1 VRIRLLKVPTEAAHF
16 IRRMPALMGTFFVLL
31 PGVALADC
39 PDGAR
44 DATAQEKET
53 AVRVLTIL
61 RDSFAAPPG
70 WKVTKDTS
78 PKAPRTFCKGTTL
91 LRLWFERR
99 MTRVD
104 GMNERRTAYDRR
116 LTEAKRLTPDEQ
128 RQVKEIDQEIADLA
142 KQMGVPRS
150 ALKNRGLDKDTRA
163 RLQAELRRMGE
174 SMKVLR
180 QRRHALANPWLK
192 DGPRK
197 RSYEDALREATREFR
212 RDSEIVVKV
221 AMNDVFAPPKDAE
234 RVEIPGA
241 SVAYRSASRQD
252 VPDAFFEGTTS
263 FLIGHPRAR
272 PSGPPGSLEPVIDP
286 SNPSKPRTFV
296 VSIQADKDRALQMV
310 KPANESLQALTR

>member
-1 VRIRLLKVPTEAAHF
+1 MRITLSKVPTEAAHF
-16 IRRMPALMGTFFVLL
+16 IRRIPVLMGAFFVLL

-53 AVRVLTIL
+53 AVRVLTTL
-61 RDSFAAPPG
+61 RDAFAAPPG

-78 PKAPRTFCKGTTL
+78 PEAPRSFCKGTTL

-99 MTRVD
+99 LTRVD
-104 GMNERRTAYDRR
+104 GMNERRAEHNRR

-128 RQVKEIDQEIADLA
+128 RQVKEVDQEIADLA

-150 ALKNRGLDKDTRA
+150 ALRDRGLDKDARA
-163 RLQAELRRMGE
+163 QLEAELRRLGD
-174 SMKVLR
+174 SMKVL
-180 QRRHALANPWLK
+180 QKRRHALANPWLQ

-197 RSYEDALREATREFR
+197 QSYEDTLREATREFR
-212 RDSEIVVKV
+212 KDSEIAVKV

-234 RVEIPGA
+234 RIEIPGA

-252 VPDAFFEGTTS
+252 APDAFFEGTTS
-263 FLIGHPRAR
+263 FLIGHARAR
-272 PSGPPGSLEPVIDP
+272 PSGPPGSLEPQIDP
-286 SNPSKPRTFV
+286 NNPSKPRTFV

-310 KPANESLQALTR
+310 KAATESLQALTR

>member
-1 VRIRLLKVPTEAAHF
+1 MRITF
-16 IRRMPALMGTFFVLL
+16 IRRMPALMGTLFVLL
-31 PGVALADC
+31 PGIVLADC

-78 PKAPRTFCKGTTL
+78 PVAPRSFCKGTTS
-91 LRLWFERR
+91 LRLWFERT

-104 GMNERRTAYDRR
+104 GMNERRIAHNRK

-128 RQVKEIDQEIADLA
+128 RQVKEVDQEIADLA

-150 ALKNRGLDKDTRA
+150 ALRNRGLDKDARA
-163 RLQAELRRMGE
+163 QLEAELGRLGDG
-174 SMKVLR
+174 MKVLR
-180 QRRHALANPWLK
+180 KRRHALANPWLT

-197 RSYEDALREATREFR
+197 QSYEDALREATREYR
-212 RDSEIVVKV
+212 ADSEIVVKV
-221 AMNDVFAPPKDAE
+221 AMNDIFAPMKDAE
-234 RVEIPGA
+234 RIEIPGA

-252 VPDAFFEGTTS
+252 APDAFFEGTTS
-263 FLIGHPRAR
+263 LLIGHARAR
-272 PSGPPGSLEPVIDP
+272 PSGLPGSLEPLIDP
-286 SNPSKPRTFV
+286 NNPSKPRTFS

-310 KPANESLQALTR
+310 KAANESLQALTR

>member
-1 VRIRLLKVPTEAAHF
+1 MRITLSKVQTEAAHL
-16 IRRMPALMGTFFVLL
+16 IRRMPVLMGTLFILL

-53 AVRVLTIL
+53 AVRVLTNL
-61 RDSFAAPPG
+61 RDAFAAPPG

-78 PKAPRTFCKGTTL
+78 PEAPRSFCKGTTL

-104 GMNERRTAYDRR
+104 GMNERRTAHDRR

-128 RQVKEIDQEIADLA
+128 RQVKEVDQEIADMA

-150 ALKNRGLDKDTRA
+150 ALRNRSLDKDKRA
-163 RLQAELRRMGE
+163 QLEAELRRLGD
-174 SMKVLR
+174 SMKVLH

-197 RSYEDALREATREFR
+197 QSYEDALREATREFR
-212 RDSEIVVKV
+212 KDSEIVVKV
-221 AMNDVFAPPKDAE
+221 AMNDIFAPMKDAE
-234 RVEIPGA
+234 RIEIPGA

-252 VPDAFFEGTTS
+252 APGAFFEGTTS
-263 FLIGHPRAR
+263 LLIGHARAR
-272 PSGPPGSLEPVIDP
+272 PAGLPGSLEPLIDP
-286 SNPSKPRTFV
+286 NNPSRPRTFV
-296 VSIQADKDRALQMV
+296 VSIQADKDRALQMI
-310 KPANESLQALTR
+310 KAATESLQALTR